1 MNTSYARG
9 GSSIIAPLGVPL
21 VEPVEGAQIVHCELH
36 AWMKKAWNAII
47 DTAGHYARPDVVRL
61 QVRGEA
67 GWTPAEQ
74 VRALD
79 HGLAAAPSWA
89 LAEAAE
95 AHEVEPSAA
104 RALAGRALAALEK

>member
-1 MNTSYARG
+1 
-9 GSSIIAPLGVPL
+9 
-21 VEPVEGAQIVHCELH
+21 
-36 AWMKKAWNAII
+36 MKKAWNAII

-67 GWTPAEQ
+67 GWTLAEQ

-89 LAEAAE
+89 LTEAAE
-95 AHEVEPSAA
+95 VHEVEPSATH
-104 RALAGRALAALEK
+104 ALAGRALAGLEKERGRQPEVPRDGETSQPVPGG